1 MAQTFKLVRLYVKNE
16 IVPEQDFGK
25 IVDAIDLYDITQYFI
40 SLDTDTWVPSCY
52 WSKFDKQNKPI
63 NILEEPRF
71 IGEMMWGVYSYLI
84 EKGFLVIE
92 DKYFGYNSNRVD
104 KYLKKD
110 SYYNTLEEVLYKLV
124 LKRLV
129 NEGYLINI
137 PHSHR
142 KEHFLMFK
150 IGGSYHRQK
159 NLNELIS

>member
-1 MAQTFKLVRLYVKNE
+1 MRLYINKFGYAEKSNWA
-16 IVPEQDFGK
+16 EQDFGEL
-25 IVDAIDLYDITQYFI
+25 VDAIDLYDITKYFI

-52 WSKFDKQNKPI
+52 WSKFDGENTKD
-63 NILEEPRF
+63 ILKEPRF

-84 EKGFLVIE
+84 EKEFLVIE